1 MARKLGYLVVEGPH
15 DVAFA
20 IRLIQAAR
28 ADLSCVQRIELLDE
42 TLRKLVPDKFPHGG
56 DLLKR
61 VPVPTFL
68 QNDDLAI
75 AIHSAGGDSKIAA
88 CLEDTFLIIE
98 SKEFSA
104 VGIVLDSDSTILP
117 QARHTNLL
125 KLVESLT
132 VKFSCVPGELFKGPP
147 RTGIYVLPDN
157 QAQGT
162 LENLL
167 LECGAVAYPEQLN
180 AAKAFVDGVFSVCT
194 GKAFSD
200 LRAPAGRNKAVVG
213 AVAGLLRPGKAVQVS
228 IQDNG
233 WLKGE
238 ALQIARV
245 EKVCNFLDELF
256 DLKRKAAATPSV

>member
-15 DVAFA
+15 DEAFA
-20 IRLIQAAR
+20 IQLIRAR
-28 ADLSCVQRIELLDE
+28 ADLSCVQRIELLDK
-42 TLRKLVPDKFPHGG
+42 TLQALVPDKFPHGG

-68 QNDDLAI
+68 QNDELAI
-75 AIHSAGGDSKIAA
+75 AIHSAGGDSRIAA
-88 CLEDTFLIIE
+88 CLEDTFLIVE

-104 VGIVLDSDSTILP
+104 VGIILDSDSVISP
-117 QARHTNLL
+117 EARHKNLL

-132 VKFSCVPGELFKGPP
+132 VNFSSVPGELFEGPP

-162 LENLL
+162 LEDLL
-167 LECGAVAYPEQLN
+167 LECGAVAYPAQLSS
-180 AAKAFVDGVFSVCT
+180 AKAFVDGVFSACT
-194 GKAFSD
+194 GGDFKK
-200 LRAPAGRNKAVVG
+200 LRSPAGRNKAVVG

-233 WLKGE
+233 WLKRD
-238 ALQIARV
+238 ALQITRV
-245 EKVCNFLDELF
+245 KKVCDFLDELF
-256 DLKRKAAATPSV
+256 GLTKKLAVTASV

>member
-1 MARKLGYLVVEGPH
+1 
-15 DVAFA
+15 
-20 IRLIQAAR
+20 
-28 ADLSCVQRIELLDE
+28 
-42 TLRKLVPDKFPHGG
+42 VPRDFPYEG

-88 CLEDTFLIIE
+88 CLEGTFDVID

-104 VGIVLDSDSTILP
+104 VGVILDSDSTILP
-117 QARHTNLL
+117 EARHKKLL
-125 KLVESLT
+125 QLVESLT
-132 VKFSCVPGELFKGPP
+132 VKFSSVPGELFEGPP

-157 QAQGT
+157 HAQGT
-162 LENLL
+162 LEDLL
-167 LECGAVAYPEQLN
+167 LECGAVTYPEQLS
-180 AAKAFVDGVFSVCT
+180 AAEAFVDGVFSTCT
-194 GKAFSD
+194 GKDFSD
-200 LRAPAGRNKAVVG
+200 LRLPAGRNKAVVG
-213 AVAGLLRPGKAVQVS
+213 VVAGLLRPGKAVQVS